1 VWWWGVTL
9 MRTGRLREYV
19 NLNGR
24 KRQEAGEKYVMLS
37 FIILAFYQ
45 IFSV

>member
-1 VWWWGVTL
+1 
-9 MRTGRLREYV
+9 MRTGRLGEYV

-24 KRQEAGEKYVMLS
+24 ERQEAGEKYMILN

-45 IFSV
+45 IFSG